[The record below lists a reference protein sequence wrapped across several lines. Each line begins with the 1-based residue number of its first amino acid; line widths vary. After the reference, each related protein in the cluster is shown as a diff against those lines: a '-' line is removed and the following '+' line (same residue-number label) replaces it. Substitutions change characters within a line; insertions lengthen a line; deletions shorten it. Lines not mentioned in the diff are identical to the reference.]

1 MIRKTN
7 AGHWKKLLAKF
18 GARVASGKEGSATEI
33 TIPLSHFV
41 AYLNEV
47 KGTGRTWPNLDE
59 KEWLVENFRF
69 DNENA
74 AYDLSEPMPRNDRAW
89 MLQHSRN

>member
-1 MIRKTN
+1 
-7 AGHWKKLLAKF
+7 
-18 GARVASGKEGSATEI
+18 
-33 TIPLSHFV
+33 V

-74 AYDLSEPMPRNDRAW
+74 AYDLSEPMPRNDTAW